1 MGSLIKMATLQ
12 RTTASFHKF
21 FRNTTFTRMMSSD
34 HRSGQSEGAIREA
47 GGSFGKKEKAE
58 EDQFFRRQQQEQLK
72 KLKEAEA
79 SRKTEK
85 QKQVGKKVSLA
96 ICDFI
101 YLLTTAVSH

>member
-72 KLKEAEA
+72 RLKPV
-79 SRKTEK
+79 EK
-85 QKQVGKKVSLA
+85 PKRSKSARRNSLA

-101 YLLTTAVSH
+101 YVPKYRC